1 VVEKILG
8 RHAFVPN
15 DCNLSP
21 EGTRLAVLTG
31 PNMAGKSTF
40 IRQAALIVLLAHAGS
55 FVPADR
61 AEIGLVDRIFTRIGA
76 SDDLSRGDS
85 TFMVEMRETA
95 RILGGVTDRTL
106 VVLDEVGRGT
116 STYDGLSIAWAVA
129 EHLHDSPSR
138 PKVLFA
144 THFHELTDIVS
155 TCANARNFHVAV
167 REWQGEI
174 IFLRRI
180 DEGSASKSYG
190 IQVAR
195 LAGLPAS
202 VVDRARDI
210 LKNLESA
217 EYNEYGLPTL
227 AGARAATESA
237 DAQMELFSRR
247 VRGDEDAVLDQIRR
261 CEPSLL
267 SPMDALMRLAEWKG
281 RLGKGST

>member
-1 VVEKILG
+1 
-8 RHAFVPN
+8 
-15 DCNLSP
+15 
-21 EGTRLAVLTG
+21 
-31 PNMAGKSTF
+31 MAGKSTY

-76 SDDLSRGDS
+76 SDDLSRGES

-95 RILGGVTDRTL
+95 RILDGVSDRTL

-174 IFLRRI
+174 VFLRRI

-227 AGARAATESA
+227 AGPRATAESA
-237 DAQMELFSRR
+237 HAQMELFSRR
-247 VRGDEDAVLDQIRR
+247 ARGDEGAVLDQIRR
-261 CEPSLL
+261 CEPERL
-267 SPMDALMRLAEWKG
+267 SPLDALMRLAEWKG
-281 RLGKGST
+281 RLGKGAT

>member
-1 VVEKILG
+1 
-8 RHAFVPN
+8 
-15 DCNLSP
+15 
-21 EGTRLAVLTG
+21 
-31 PNMAGKSTF
+31 
-40 IRQAALIVLLAHAGS
+40 
-55 FVPADR
+55 
-61 AEIGLVDRIFTRIGA
+61 VDRIFTRIGA

-195 LAGLPAS
+195 LAGLPPS

-227 AGARAATESA
+227 AGQRAATESA
-237 DAQMELFSRR
+237 NAQMELFSRR
-247 VRGDEDAVLDQIRR
+247 GRGDEDAVLDQIRR
-261 CEPSLL
+261 CEPERL
-267 SPMDALMRLAEWKG
+267 SPLDALMRLAEWKG

>member
-1 VVEKILG
+1 
-8 RHAFVPN
+8 
-15 DCNLSP
+15 
-21 EGTRLAVLTG
+21 
-31 PNMAGKSTF
+31 M
-40 IRQAALIVLLAHAGS
+40 
-55 FVPADR
+55 
-61 AEIGLVDRIFTRIGA
+61 
-76 SDDLSRGDS
+76 
-85 TFMVEMRETA
+85 
-95 RILGGVTDRTL
+95 
-106 VVLDEVGRGT
+106 
-116 STYDGLSIAWAVA
+116 
-129 EHLHDSPSR
+129 
-138 PKVLFA
+138 
-144 THFHELTDIVS
+144 
-155 TCANARNFHVAV
+155 AV

-227 AGARAATESA
+227 AGARAARESA

-247 VRGDEDAVLDQIRR
+247 ARGDEDSVLDQIRR
-261 CEPSLL
+261 CEPERL
-267 SPMDALMRLAEWKG
+267 SPLDALMRLAEWKG